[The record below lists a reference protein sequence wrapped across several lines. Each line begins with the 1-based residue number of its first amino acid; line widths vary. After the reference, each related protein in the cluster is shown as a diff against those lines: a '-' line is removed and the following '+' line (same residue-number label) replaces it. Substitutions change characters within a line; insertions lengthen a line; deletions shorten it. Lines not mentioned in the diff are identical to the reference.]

1 MPRTIWEWLEIEE
14 TTDRSLIRR
23 AYARQAAKYHP
34 EEAPEEAMQLREAY
48 KRALALADRKAA
60 VSDLDGITPE
70 EADAEISKNSPG
82 GLHESCRFGIG
93 GQGKT
98 GQEPGAEPYRHAH
111 QEEEG
116 KREPEPGSRQSPGYR
131 HAHQEEE
138 GKQEPES
145 GSRQSPGYRYAHQ
158 EEEGKQ
164 GPEPGAKQSPGYR
177 YACQEEEKV
186 PEPGARQ
193 SPNYRYGRYGERQE
207 PEQESGPVPET
218 GYRYQPRQLD
228 ADRAER
234 TRRLARRLI
243 DLYESPAYRY
253 SGKLWTEAI
262 KEYLNREDLQDPL
275 VIATLLPLLQ
285 RMSGLDDRVLHVMER
300 ELFRYARKEPE
311 WIQLKEYFAHIRRQS
326 GIRSRAEQRNVSS
339 GSQDGR
345 TERQDGAGAAATD
358 KTKRILLRMILFAAA
373 VLAIRLGNGFRK
385 EQEREQRFQEM
396 VNSMREEP
404 FVTRQYDIG
413 SLTQDNVYGIMDGSG
428 ENTLTLGQESVEAF
442 QECYKSSP
450 YYIDLDGDEIDDR
463 IRFDHE
469 SNGFIV
475 EYYDPITDE
484 YVFQGTVDQY
494 MEENTEDAN
503 LGQLMYFRSVS
514 SLDSV
519 DSLE

>member
-14 TTDRSLIRR
+14 TTDRSLIRK

-60 VSDLDGITPE
+60 ASNLTGMVS
-70 EADAEISKNSPG
+70 ADADAGTSKTFPEKTQ
-82 GLHESCRFGIG
+82 ESRRYDIE

-98 GQEPGAEPYRHAH
+98 DPESGNGSCRYAH
-111 QEEEG
+111 QEKE
-116 KREPEPGSRQSPGYR
+116 KAPEPGIG
-131 HAHQEEE
+131 
-138 GKQEPES
+138 
-145 GSRQSPGYRYAHQ
+145 QSPGYRYAHREG
-158 EEEGKQ
+158 EEA
-164 GPEPGAKQSPGYR
+164 PEPGARQSPGYQ
-177 YACQEEEKV
+177 YAHQEEGKA

-193 SPNYRYGRYGERQE
+193 SPNYRYGRYEERQE

-218 GYRYQPRQLD
+218 GYRYQSRQLD

-253 SGKLWTEAI
+253 SGKLWTEAVR
-262 KEYLNREDLQDPL
+262 EYLNREDLQDPL
-275 VIATLLPLLQ
+275 VIAMLLPLLQ

-311 WIQLKEYFAHIRRQS
+311 WIQLKGYFAHIRRQS

-345 TERQDGAGAAATD
+345 TERQGGAGSAATD

-373 VLAIRLGNGFRK
+373 VLVIRLGNGYRK

-404 FVTRQYDIG
+404 FATRQYDIDG
-413 SLTQDNVYGIMDGSG
+413 LTQDSVYGIMDGSG
-428 ENTLTLGQESVEAF
+428 ENTLTLGLESVEAF
-442 QECYKSSP
+442 QERYKSSP

-469 SNGFIV
+469 SDSFIV
-475 EYYDPITDE
+475 EYYDPITEE

-494 MEENTEDAN
+494 MEENPDNAN
-503 LGQLMYFRSVS
+503 LGQLGIFKK
-514 SLDSV
+514 
-519 DSLE
+519 